1 MQVESINDAVDN
13 AFKRYLWRYRHI
25 VTFINV
31 ALLNILVVDDVS
43 MFLNVV
49 ISNNDELQRSETL
62 FYHIVRPCQMSF

>member
-13 AFKRYLWRYRHI
+13 AFKRYFMTLS
-25 VTFINV
+25 FINV

-62 FYHIVRPCQMSF
+62 FYHIVRPCQMSL